1 MKQMAVQ
8 TYPTLIKVLMDNR
21 HFKQAADYMKMFE
34 KQSGLFDKKKQY
46 TERSRVL
53 L

>member
-34 KQSGLFDKKKQY
+34 KQSGLFDKKNNIQKG
-46 TERSRVL
+46 R
-53 L
+53 